1 MVTRF
6 TIKIKSIFINMKSLL
21 IKALKYFLISFAIL
35 SMARSQTYQVGDFV
49 EDFSSPICV
58 NGNDYWSY
66 EVNGRNKVVWI
77 NLFTSW

>member
-1 MVTRF
+1 MIRKLITL
-6 TIKIKSIFINMKSLL
+6 FILLSSLVG
-21 IKALKYFLISFAIL
+21 
-35 SMARSQTYQVGDFV
+35 QTYQVGDFV
-49 EDFSSPICV
+49 EDFSSPICA

>member
-1 MVTRF
+1 MDTRF

>member
-1 MVTRF
+1 M
-6 TIKIKSIFINMKSLL
+6 IKKL
-21 IKALKYFLISFAIL
+21 IISFIIL
-35 SMARSQTYQVGDFV
+35 SSLVGQTYQVGDFV
-49 EDFSSPICV
+49 EDFSSPICA

>member
-1 MVTRF
+1 M
-6 TIKIKSIFINMKSLL
+6 IKKL
-21 IKALKYFLISFAIL
+21 IISFIL
-35 SMARSQTYQVGDFV
+35 LSSLVGQTYQVGNFV
-49 EDFSSPICV
+49 EDFSSPICA

>member
-1 MVTRF
+1 M
-6 TIKIKSIFINMKSLL
+6 IKKL
-21 IKALKYFLISFAIL
+21 IISFIL
-35 SMARSQTYQVGDFV
+35 LSSLVGQTYQVGDFV
-49 EDFSSPICV
+49 EDFSSPICA